1 MSTVLSVIIPAHN
14 AARWIAAAI
23 DSVRTQALPTVPD
36 IIVVTDH
43 CSDQT
48 GNIALA
54 AGARIIESRV
64 AGPSAARNA
73 GVAASRSR
81 YIAFLD
87 ADDLWPPDSC
97 AARLALLDA
106 MPDAAM
112 VFGDCRQFDDRDGS
126 QHFHEHTLFTQGGC
140 DAAYFGDAARVVD
153 ALDKLLDADFVTTGT
168 VIMRRE
174 AFDALGGFDSALQ
187 RVEDLDLWLRAA
199 ARFPLIWHAQTA
211 LWRRRHGDNL
221 SSDTRAMH
229 EAYIAVLARLQDLP
243 QANHLVPRIR
253 TLQRREHRALARKA
267 FLAWQPVRAL
277 THILRGMQA

>member
-36 IIVVTDH
+36 IIVVTDR

-48 GNIALA
+48 ANIALA
-54 AGARIIESRV
+54 TGARIIDSPT

-73 GVAASRSR
+73 GVAASHSR

-106 MPDAAM
+106 TPDAAM
-112 VFGDCRQFDDRDGS
+112 VFGDCRQFDDRDGNP
-126 QHFHEHTLFTQGGC
+126 HFHAHTLFVKGGR
-140 DAAYFGDAARVVD
+140 DVAFFGDAARVVD
-153 ALDKLLDADFVTTGT
+153 ALDKLLDADFITTGT

-187 RVEDLDLWLRAA
+187 RVEDLDLWLRVA

-221 SSDTRAMH
+221 SRDTRAMH
-229 EAYIAVLARLQDLP
+229 EAYIAVLARLKGLP
-243 QANHLVPRIR
+243 QARHLEPRIR
-253 TLQRREHRALARKA
+253 TLQRREHRALARQA
-267 FLAWQPVRAL
+267 ILAGQPLRAMTHVWQGVRA
-277 THILRGMQA
+277 

>member
-36 IIVVTDH
+36 IIVVTDR

-48 GNIALA
+48 ADIALA
-54 AGARIIESRV
+54 AGARIIESRA

-106 MPDAAM
+106 TPDAAM

-140 DAAYFGDAARVVD
+140 DVTFFGDPARVID

-211 LWRRRHGDNL
+211 LWRRPHDDNL
-221 SSDTRAMH
+221 SRDTRAMH
-229 EAYIAVLARLQDLP
+229 EAYIAVLARLKNLP
-243 QANHLVPRIR
+243 QAHHLAQRIR
-253 TLQRREHRALARKA
+253 MLQQREHRTLARQA
-267 FLAWQPVRAL
+267 FFAGHPLRAMNHVWKGVRA
-277 THILRGMQA
+277 